1 MVGVGVTNC
10 YRGEL
15 DGDSLSSTSADNRNN
30 VHQEMLDL
38 RNHKANLYWG
48 DLLACATVFWTLA
61 LLGSQSGHWLL
72 PALTL
77 GTFALYRMALFTHE
91 ICHFRR
97 GVLPGFEWA
106 WNALCGV
113 PLLLPSYMLKSHAS
127 HHVAASFGTQG
138 DPEYLPFASY
148 PQLRRPFLW
157 GSALVPIALALR
169 ALVLVPLACLLPKVR
184 TQLRARFTFMA
195 MNADY
200 RPGPHLL
207 LTKPDLLVEAAAS
220 VWAWGLLIA
229 SALGLLTWRFGAL
242 LLACMALANLLNGWR
257 TLRAHRYTSHGQA
270 VNLTAQLRD
279 STTFTGPWVWQELL
293 CPVGQRFH
301 AAHHLLPYLPYH
313 ALPEAHRRLVNQEWP
328 GRLDYLSTFTLPPG

>member
-1 MVGVGVTNC
+1 MVSDTNS
-10 YRGEL
+10 RHHEQEG
-15 DGDSLSSTSADNRNN
+15 GSLRSASVDHPFN
-30 VHQEMLDL
+30 VHRTMIDL
-38 RNHKANLYWG
+38 RTHNAPLYWV

-61 LLGSQSGHWLL
+61 LLGSQSGHWMLL
-72 PALTL
+72 ALTL

-113 PLLLPSYMLKSHAS
+113 PLLLPSYMLKSHAR
-127 HHVAASFGTQG
+127 HHTVASFGTQA

-157 GSALVPIALALR
+157 GSALVPLALTLR
-169 ALVLVPLACLLPKVR
+169 AVVLVPLACLLPKMR
-184 TQLRARFTFMA
+184 TTLRARFTFMA

-200 RPGPHLL
+200 RPGPHLR
-207 LTKPDLLVEAAAS
+207 LTKPELLVEAAAS
-220 VWAWGLLIA
+220 FWVWGLLIA
-229 SALGLLTWRFGAL
+229 GVLGWVSWRFGSL

-257 TLRAHRYTSHGQA
+257 TLRAHRYTSQGQA
-270 VNLTAQLRD
+270 MDLPAQLRD
-279 STTFTGPWVWQELL
+279 SITFTGHWLWQELL

-313 ALPEAHRRLVNQEWP
+313 ALPEAHRRLVHMDWP
-328 GRLDYLSTFTLPPG
+328 GQLDYMATFTSPPV